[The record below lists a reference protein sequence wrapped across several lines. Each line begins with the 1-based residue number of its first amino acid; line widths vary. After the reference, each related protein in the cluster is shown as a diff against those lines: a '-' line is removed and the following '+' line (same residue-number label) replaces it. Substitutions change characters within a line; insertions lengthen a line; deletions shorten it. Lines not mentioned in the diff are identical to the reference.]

1 MIFYAVLGA
10 VVTFLLYVDVI
21 YPFVIYPLKARWHKC
36 GSVPRELSWPL
47 GIPTTIGVFSNIK
60 KDLHLQVLAAYDLS
74 RSYKTSLRQ
83 SLGTWVVATRDP
95 ENIKAVLSTKFNDF
109 SLKERGI
116 RLRHVIGDGI
126 FTQDGAP
133 WKHSRDMLRPQF
145 SREQISR
152 VEVLSHHIDVLIRE
166 IKKSGGNVELQR
178 LFHLMTM
185 DTATQFL
192 FGESIG
198 SLEVSGDSKGI
209 EITDPNTGDIV
220 STVDFVES
228 YTFTNRFAMK
238 KVFLNKW
245 EFLANLSNPSYE
257 RHMRRVHTVLDHY
270 VQLALKATE
279 KYDPEDDSEKGE
291 YYFSHE
297 LAKLTRDPLSLRNQ
311 LFNILIAG
319 RDTTAATLS
328 YAFHY
333 LTKNPAIYAKVRED
347 VLTVFPDG
355 DASLATFEDLRKAKY
370 LQMVIKEVLRLA
382 PAVPT
387 NSRTA
392 VRDTYLPRGGGPA
405 GNLPVFVP
413 KGTIIR
419 YPAYILHR
427 DPDIYGAD
435 SYDFNPERWRP
446 ENKLPG
452 SPMYSWGYIPFNGG
466 PRICVG
472 QQFALTEIALTM
484 IKLVLEF
491 ERLEPA
497 DDFEPNLRDRTSLT
511 SMVGGSGVR
520 VKLS

>member
-1 MIFYAVLGA
+1 MIFYAVLGT
-10 VVTFLLYVDVI
+10 VVAFLLYVDVI

-36 GSVPRELSWPL
+36 GFVPRELSWPL
-47 GIPTTIGVFSNIK
+47 GIPDTIAVFSRIK
-60 KDLHLQVLAAYDLS
+60 KDLHLQFLAAHDLS

-83 SLGTWVVATRDP
+83 TLGTWVVDTRDP

-109 SLKERGI
+109 SLKDRGI
-116 RLRHVIGDGI
+116 RLRQVIGDGI

-220 STVDFVES
+220 NTVDFVES
-228 YTFTNRFAMK
+228 YTFANRFAMK
-238 KVFLNKW
+238 KILLNKW
-245 EFLANLSNPSYE
+245 EFVVNLSNPSYE

-279 KYDPEDDSEKGE
+279 KYDPEDDCEKGE

-297 LAKLTRDPLSLRNQ
+297 LAKLTRDPLCLRNQ

-319 RDTTAATLS
+319 RDTTAATLA

-347 VLTVFPDG
+347 VLTVFPNG

-382 PAVPT
+382 PVVPT

-413 KGTIIR
+413 KGTNVR
-419 YPAYILHR
+419 YSAYVLHR

-472 QQFALTEIALTM
+472 QQFALTEFALTM

-497 DDFEPNLRDRTSLT
+497 DDFEPNLLDRTSLT
-511 SMVGGSGVR
+511 AMVGGSGVR

>member
-1 MIFYAVLGA
+1 MILYAVLGA
-10 VVTFLLYVDVI
+10 FAAFLLYMDVL
-21 YPFVIYPLKARWHKC
+21 YPFVIYPLRARWHKC
-36 GSVPRELSWPL
+36 GYIPRDLSWPL
-47 GIPTTIGVFSNIK
+47 GIPLTLVVLSK
-60 KDLHLQVLAAYDLS
+60 LRKDMLLQFMAAQDLS
-74 RSYKTSLRQ
+74 RPYKTSLRQ
-83 SLGTWVVATRDP
+83 FLGKWVIATRDP

-109 SLKERGI
+109 SLKERGN
-116 RLRHVIGDGI
+116 RMRHVIGDGI

-145 SREQISR
+145 TKDQISR
-152 VEVLSHHIDVLIRE
+152 VELLSHHIDVLIRE
-166 IKKSGGNVELQR
+166 IRKSGGNVELQR

-185 DTATQFL
+185 DTATHFL
-192 FGESIG
+192 FGESVG
-198 SLEVSGDSKGI
+198 SLEVSGESKGI
-209 EITDPNTGDIV
+209 EITDPKTGEIV
-220 STVDFVES
+220 NTVDFVES
-228 YTFTNRFAMK
+228 YTFANKFALK
-238 KVFLNKW
+238 KIILNDL
-245 EFLANLSNPSYE
+245 EFLADLTEPSYKW
-257 RHMRRVHTVLDHY
+257 HLRRVHTVMDHY

-279 KYDPEDDSEKGE
+279 KYDPDDDSEKGE

-297 LAKLTRDPLSLRNQ
+297 LAKLTRDPLSLRDQ

-347 VLTVFPDG
+347 VLTVFPNG
-355 DASLATFEDLRKAKY
+355 DASLATYEDLRKAKY

-382 PAVPT
+382 PAVPLNT
-387 NSRTA
+387 RAA

-413 KGTIIR
+413 KGTAVN
-419 YPAYILHR
+419 YPTYILHR

-435 SYDFNPERWRP
+435 AYEFNPERWRP
-446 ENKLPG
+446 ENKLPN

-466 PRICVG
+466 PRICIG

-497 DDFEPNLRDRTSLT
+497 DDFEPNLQDKSSLT
-511 SMVGGSGVR
+511 VMVGGSGVR